1 MGKVKEA
8 LMEYEIKVLG
18 RNKETPIEIFIDK
31 YAFLKSVDK
40 ILFSAT
46 NDDIDTTLQKFFDAI
61 IFKENFIH
69 KPYRLSVYGK
79 KKIHKYLKW
88 CSYEEFLKYAS
99 KIKDYAGLNAY
110 YLPLPFRNENS
121 EEKDAGQTKC
131 FYVDID
137 GIELNITG
145 ETHEERRCEIMELLM
160 NEYNVPYE
168 SLPPFVVCSGHGL
181 HLYFTIPPAP
191 ADNEHKEKVRRV
203 YAYFKGDFSGVSPA
217 HLIRVPNSYN
227 AKEDPVR
234 SELFFIREP
243 EYSWEYIEP
252 LMASEEETAIVY
264 KAYNAAKAEKRR
276 CTNEAKKEREIAA
289 ETRKKKE
296 NKTKKKFSVSEND
309 AELLIDYTEADS
321 VLKSN
326 DIDVLKTPSTCDEL
340 SYFVEDDF
348 DIDIEP
354 PKEKKIIRKSAYIN
368 TSYTDLPLK
377 SNSMFSR
384 RVTDL
389 LNYYNRRNRN
399 IKGYRNIFFTIL
411 VYTFKAW
418 GTTKEETESQCLVLV
433 ECDFETELLQ
443 IIEKAYNNNTTY
455 KYTNETIAE
464 LLNFQ
469 KYDYE
474 HSYSCYRKQDRVERE
489 RLRGQKRYEPIKNK
503 NKNKKD
509 KIKSTI
515 VQNPQMTNKQLAE
528 MFGVTTR
535 TITNYRKVV
544 NTI

>member
-1 MGKVKEA
+1 MD
-8 LMEYEIKVLG
+8 YEIKVLG
-18 RNKETPIEIFIDK
+18 RNKETPFETFLDK
-31 YAFLKSVDK
+31 SIFLKSIDE

-46 NDDIDTTLQKFFDAI
+46 NDDIDTTLRKFFDAI
-61 IFKENFIH
+61 ILKENFIH
-69 KPYRLSVYGK
+69 KPYRISVYGK

-88 CSYEEFLKYAS
+88 CSYEELLRYAS
-99 KIKDYAGLNAY
+99 KIKDYAGLNLY
-110 YLPLPFRNENS
+110 YLPLPFNKKKAI
-121 EEKDAGQTKC
+121 EKNAGQTKC

-160 NEYNVPYE
+160 NDYNVPYE
-168 SLPPFVVCSGHGL
+168 SLPPFVACSGHGL
-181 HLYFTIPPAP
+181 HLYYTIPTGA
-191 ADNEHKEKVRRV
+191 ADKTHKEKVKRV
-203 YAYFKGDFSGVSPA
+203 CAYFNGDFSGVSPA

-264 KAYNAAKAEKRR
+264 KAYNAAKNEKRR
-276 CTNEAKKEREIAA
+276 CTNEAKKERKIAA
-289 ETRKKKE
+289 EARKKKE

-326 DIDVLKTPSTCDEL
+326 DIDVLETPSTYDEL

-348 DIDIEP
+348 DIDVEL

-399 IKGYRNIFFTIL
+399 IEGYRNIFFTIL

-418 GTTKEETESQCLVLV
+418 GTTKEETESQCLGLV

-469 KYDYE
+469 EYDYE
-474 HSYSCYRKQDRVERE
+474 HSYSCYREQDRVERE
-489 RLRGQKRYEPIKNK
+489 RLRSKQRYQATKIKNK
-503 NKNKKD
+503 VCREEMKSIIRNSKATNRELEKQLGVSR
-509 KIKSTI
+509 STI
-515 VQNPQMTNKQLAE
+515 KRIRNQIKRE
-528 MFGVTTR
+528 CEH
-535 TITNYRKVV
+535 
-544 NTI
+544 

>member
-1 MGKVKEA
+1 MSKMKAA
-8 LMEYEIKVLG
+8 LMDYEIKVLG
-18 RNKETPIEIFIDK
+18 RNKEIPFETFLDK
-31 YAFLKSVDK
+31 SIFLKSVDE

-46 NDDIDTTLQKFFDAI
+46 NDDVDTILQKFFDAI
-61 IFKENFIH
+61 ILKDNFIS
-69 KPYRLSVYGK
+69 KPYRISVYGK

-88 CSYEEFLKYAS
+88 CSYEELLRYAS
-99 KIKDYAGLNAY
+99 KIKDYAGLNLY
-110 YLPLPFRNENS
+110 YLPLPFNKKKAI
-121 EEKDAGQTKC
+121 EKNAGQTKC

-160 NEYNVPYE
+160 NDYNVPYE
-168 SLPPFVVCSGHGL
+168 SLPPFVACSGHGL
-181 HLYFTIPPAP
+181 HLYYTIPPGA
-191 ADNEHKEKVRRV
+191 ADKTHKEKVKRV
-203 YAYFKGDFSGVSPA
+203 CAYFNGDFSGVSPA

-227 AKEDPVR
+227 AKETPVR

-276 CTNEAKKEREIAA
+276 CTNEAKKEREIADEA
-289 ETRKKKE
+289 RKKKE
-296 NKTKKKFSVSEND
+296 NKTKKKISASEND
-309 AELLIDYTEADS
+309 AELLTDYTEADS

-348 DIDIEP
+348 DIDIES

-399 IKGYRNIFFTIL
+399 IEGYRNIFFTIL

-418 GTTKEETESQCLVLV
+418 GSTKEETESQCLDLI
-433 ECDFETELLQ
+433 ESEFEAELQ
-443 IIEKAYNNNTTY
+443 EIIKYAYRNNSIY
-455 KYTNETIAE
+455 KYRNETIAE

-469 KYDYE
+469 EYDYK
-474 HSYSCYRKQDRVERE
+474 HSYSIYRKSDKLERE
-489 RLRGQKRYEPIKNK
+489 RRRAKRNYEQTKKQNSAKREHIKT
-503 NKNKKD
+503 
-509 KIKSTI
+509 TI
-515 VQNPQMTNKQLAE
+515 ANNPQMTNKQLAS
-528 MFGVTTR
+528 MLGVC
-535 TITNYRKVV
+535 V
-544 NTI
+544 NTITKYRKAV